1 MSDQVDSEQ
10 ADGGQSDG
18 EPFQIN
24 QERFQHDPTYRKDIV
39 EKAVEQMM
47 EEAER
52 QNYEVTFEDLKP
64 TVEIIDQ
71 ISEHVQ
77 RKIELD
83 VEERITKKRIKN
95 GQLYGGS
102 PSAPE
107 QAGRVVSASP
117 S

>member
-1 MSDQVDSEQ
+1 MSEQ
-10 ADGGQSDG
+10 TD
-18 EPFQIN
+18 EERFEIN
-24 QERFQHDPTYRKDIV
+24 QERFQHDPTYREDIV
-39 EKAVEQMM
+39 EKAVGQMM
-47 EEAER
+47 DEAES

-64 TVEIIDQ
+64 AVGIIDQ

-83 VEERITKKRIKN
+83 VEERITKRRIEN
-95 GQLYGGS
+95 GQLYRGS
-102 PSAPE
+102 PRVPD